1 MVYTLICLN
10 MDLTKSLYIHKFYR
24 DDMEDDYWIEYVIS
38 TSSEISSE
46 WRDHPLENKTVI
58 DWAESSD
65 IFLEY
70 PNAVKINFL
79 QQKV

>member
-1 MVYTLICLN
+1 
-10 MDLTKSLYIHKFYR
+10 MDLTKPLYIHKFYR
-24 DDMEDDYWIEYVIS
+24 DDMEDDCWIEYVIS

-46 WRDHPLENKTVI
+46 WRHRPLENKTVI

-65 IFLEY
+65 IFLHY